1 MSAIRRGNGARKTLA
16 VTDESSTV
24 SSSASVRSPFLP
36 TTTEVALL
44 AVYPLTLVL
53 GSAFSHLSPI
63 TRSPQTAS
71 VYSYRHQSFQ
81 PQSEAP
87 SYWATKRNVFNV
99 YFVKFGWF
107 WCTLALVAF
116 IAYGS
121 RASRTLGARLRGRR
135 AGEAGQAAQESAQAE
150 GDTRLRRRMQAFA
163 RYVAATTLWVWM
175 TQWFFGA
182 PLIDR
187 GFIASGGLCEVLMR
201 SAEQADG
208 APQKELVQAL
218 THAACTQAGG
228 RWYGGWDL
236 SGHVFLLVLGSG
248 MLWFEM
254 LPVLMPH
261 VAGLC
266 GARLVKMADGRVVHV
281 GVGSAGNSETSTVEK
296 QSSTPEEAHARK
308 HAQQIKFS
316 ATTLSMGVAT
326 FSWWMLLMTAAFFHT
341 WVEKL
346 FALVVAF
353 TGLWMIYILPRGVPL
368 LRSIVGMPGV

>member
-1 MSAIRRGNGARKTLA
+1 M
-16 VTDESSTV
+16 
-24 SSSASVRSPFLP
+24 RSPFVP
-36 TTTEVALL
+36 TATEFALL

-99 YFVKFGWF
+99 YFVKLGWF
-107 WCTLALVAF
+107 WCTLALLVF

-150 GDTRLRRRMQAFA
+150 GDTRSRRRLQAFA
-163 RYVAATTLWVWM
+163 RYYLATQLWVWM

-187 GFIASGGLCEVLMR
+187 AFVASGGLCEVLMR
-201 SAEQADG
+201 SAEQADS
-208 APQKELVQAL
+208 APQKELVQAF

-254 LPVLMPH
+254 LPVLLPH

-266 GARLVKMADGRVVHV
+266 GARLVKTEDGRIVHV
-281 GVGSAGNSETSTVEK
+281 GVDSAGNSTPMADK
-296 QSSTPEEAHARK
+296 QLATPEEAHARK

-316 ATTLSMGVAT
+316 ATTLSMGVAI

-353 TGLWMIYILPRGVPL
+353 AGLWMIYILPRGVPL
-368 LRSIVGMPGV
+368 LRNVYGMPGV